1 MNDSCSDTE
10 LGMGGGG
17 GDNYQHRDRDL
28 EHTMP
33 IKREMDQEEVF
44 YKSMLASHQRE
55 FLTAGNFMESLSHR
69 PLAHIDEWSNYITAG
84 HLKKQEWSSHKR
96 SPLPIQKPPREN
108 KCYKFN

>member
-1 MNDSCSDTE
+1 MGGMTFLNDSCSDTE

-17 GDNYQHRDRDL
+17 GDSYQHRDRDL

-55 FLTAGNFMESLSHR
+55 FLTAGNFMEILSHR
-69 PLAHIDEWSNYITAG
+69 PLAHLDE
-84 HLKKQEWSSHKR
+84 
-96 SPLPIQKPPREN
+96 
-108 KCYKFN
+108 